1 MPPSKQKFK
10 VYSPTAEEI
19 NTLLSLKEKF
29 RIITIENGSVYPL
42 LVDIAMYKAI
52 ANVFKANE

>member
-1 MPPSKQKFK
+1 MSRNKQKFK

-19 NTLLSLKEKF
+19 ITLLALKEKI
-29 RIITIENGSVYPL
+29 RMITMENGSIDPL

-52 ANVFKANE
+52 ANVFKTN